1 MLINKNCVCVCVC
14 REWKGRGGEGKGG
27 ERVLTIRNAN
37 YSIPSLLVPCII
49 ISYIFSNFWS
59 PLRNFISSSSERNF
73 RLFFYL
79 YSQIVWITYIYIYT
93 YIHTY
98 ICMHWYI
105 WTDSLVSI
113 FVPRPSH
120 EKFRSN
126 SALFV
131 SLLISSWR
139 QSHLYFPSFF
149 LSPELIMWSD
159 LSMTFFIQPSYK
171 NL

>member
-98 ICMHWYI
+98 IYLHTQTRVCVNSYI
-105 WTDSLVSI
+105 MCTVM
-113 FVPRPSH
+113 
-120 EKFRSN
+120 SN
-126 SALFV
+126 
-131 SLLISSWR
+131 ID
-139 QSHLYFPSFF
+139 FF
-149 LSPELIMWSD
+149 LIL
-159 LSMTFFIQPSYK
+159 FYF
-171 NL
+171 